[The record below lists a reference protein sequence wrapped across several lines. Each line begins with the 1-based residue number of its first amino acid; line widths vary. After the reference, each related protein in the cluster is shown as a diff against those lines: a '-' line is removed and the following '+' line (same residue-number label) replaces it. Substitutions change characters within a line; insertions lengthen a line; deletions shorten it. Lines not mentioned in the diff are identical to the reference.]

1 MKILCVDD
9 DAGLL
14 YLLQSELE
22 THSYE
27 VTTCEDGAE
36 AISLLTT
43 DQFDA
48 VILDQEM
55 PNQSGMEV
63 IKRAQTI
70 ENSPP
75 IIMVTGAG
83 NEAVAVEA
91 IRLGA
96 SDYVVKDTN
105 LFYLKILRT
114 VIQQVI
120 HERALTQRQQAAE
133 RAAEAEKERSRLL
146 GQFIRDASHEFR
158 IPLTIIQSSGE
169 LLQRLVDDPKPQKYV
184 SQMLQQSDRILSLVD
199 HLIQLSRLENIV
211 ELERVPVSLNTVIQ
225 NALTRMKILI
235 AKKNLTLQQAF
246 TAETVTVLA
255 DENELTDA
263 LVELVENACLASTA
277 DGVIQVTLSV
287 ENNAAVV
294 NLIDHGV
301 GMTEEQVEHIF
312 ERFYRVDEAH
322 TTPGFGLGLPVVARI
337 LELHAATISV
347 TSEPGEGTTVTVT
360 LPLAAHEVAS

>member
-1 MKILCVDD
+1 MHILCVDD

-14 YLLQSELE
+14 YLLRSELE
-22 THSYE
+22 THAYE
-27 VTTCEDGAE
+27 VTACEDGAE
-36 AISLLTT
+36 AILLLATS
-43 DQFDA
+43 QFDA

-105 LFYLKILRT
+105 LVYLKILPT

-120 HERALTQRQQAAE
+120 QERKLTQRQQAAE
-133 RAAEAEKERSRLL
+133 RAAEVEKERSRLL

-169 LLQRLVDDPKPQKYV
+169 LLQRLVDEPKPQGYV
-184 SQMLQQSDRILSLVD
+184 SQILQQSDRILSLVD

-211 ELERVPVSLNTVIQ
+211 ELALVPVGLNGIIQ
-225 NALTRMKILI
+225 NALTRKKRLI
-235 AKKNLTLQQAF
+235 AKKNLTVKQAF
-246 TAETVTVLA
+246 TAGTVTVLA
-255 DENELTDA
+255 DEDELTDA
-263 LVELVENACLASTA
+263 FVELVENACLASA
-277 DGVIQVTLSV
+277 AEGVIQVTLTV

-294 NLIDHGV
+294 NLIDQGV
-301 GMTEEQVEHIF
+301 GMTQEQVEHIF
-312 ERFYRVDEAH
+312 DRFYRVDEAH

-337 LELHAATISV
+337 LELHNATICV
-347 TSEPGEGTTVTVT
+347 TSEAGEGTTVTVT
-360 LPLAAHEVAS
+360 VPLAPQESAH